1 MWDDSAAET
10 LTIYI
15 TSCIVTHMARQKRDP
30 TNPLVMKNFMAP
42 AKLLA
47 QLQHLSEKE
56 GVSESEIIRTALE
69 EYLKDG

>member
-1 MWDDSAAET
+1 
-10 LTIYI
+10 
-15 TSCIVTHMARQKRDP
+15 MARQKRDP